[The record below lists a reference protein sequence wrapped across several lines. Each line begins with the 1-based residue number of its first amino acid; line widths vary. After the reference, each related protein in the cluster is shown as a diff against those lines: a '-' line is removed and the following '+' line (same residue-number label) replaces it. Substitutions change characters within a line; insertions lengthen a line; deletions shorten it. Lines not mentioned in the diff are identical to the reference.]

1 MFMEIQFED
10 SKGQT
15 EFGGP
20 MCAKQAVYEM
30 RVGPSQPGRRT
41 GLQTALSCSSQELGW

>member
-10 SKGQT
+10 PKGQT

-20 MCAKQAVYEM
+20 IQLTENT
-30 RVGPSQPGRRT
+30 VGREVAINARLNSVEAQDIE
-41 GLQTALSCSSQELGW
+41 AS